1 MNMDMN
7 EAYFQDMLKTCRAQ
21 CQELAQEHVPQRDAI
36 IEVLQACVD
45 ARDHAKDLKNQM
57 GALDKKKAS
66 EEEKEPLQKQIEQA
80 TKNIE
85 TVSKQAISFIRPILN
100 ANLPLHK
107 SKDSKDAL
115 MKCAVLHQA
124 GCKNL
129 ATFCAQDPA
138 NASLLQELLLTN
150 HNLLRDFMVHGGAT
164 KGQYG
169 NAMKIFKQ
177 LLPLIP
183 DDKFQECHT
192 RLALAVALE
201 HANPIAEFDT
211 PDVFVNPVE
220 RFQHYQ
226 RAHTQGELDPCF
238 SYLSTWELRWVVDS
252 NATNEQLQWGRH
264 QLKRYRPNQVV
275 MSGGRFRYC
284 KQVKSDVGYRQ
295 PNWTSKPRSYQQM
308 LSGGGKCGP
317 RAWFGRYI
325 CKAFGAPTWGVR
337 QPGHAAM
344 SKWTPNGWET
354 VLGAGW
360 LYSHWE
366 GRNGIDFM
374 NEAHARSWATLD
386 QTYRK
391 ITLLE
396 CMGDACSEPPGSVGH
411 EYSPKHLWRS
421 LSAIQRKLWTNAA
434 TVDHFARDGSRQ
446 GDVVLLETQ
455 IETYL
460 KRQDKPQEDNQIQV
474 WEDGRLQIPACAF
487 VTNTKCDVEKSF
499 EGGGQI
505 MMHNP
510 DHSVTYKLP
519 DSVSTQG
526 LSYELKWRVCNV
538 HLDQKPLTVK
548 ISNGKN
554 QEQEHVITVPYT
566 IGEWGWTTPIIIDD
580 CGPGSE
586 LTFFRK
592 DKGFGLTLK
601 EFTLTRH
608 AKNQ

>member
-1 MNMDMN
+1 
-7 EAYFQDMLKTCRAQ
+7 
-21 CQELAQEHVPQRDAI
+21 
-36 IEVLQACVD
+36 
-45 ARDHAKDLKNQM
+45 
-57 GALDKKKAS
+57 
-66 EEEKEPLQKQIEQA
+66 
-80 TKNIE
+80 
-85 TVSKQAISFIRPILN
+85 
-100 ANLPLHK
+100 
-107 SKDSKDAL
+107 
-115 MKCAVLHQA
+115 
-124 GCKNL
+124 
-129 ATFCAQDPA
+129 
-138 NASLLQELLLTN
+138 
-150 HNLLRDFMVHGGAT
+150 MVNGGAT

-169 NAMKIFKQ
+169 NAMHIYKQ

-183 DDKFQECHT
+183 HDEFQECHT

-201 HANPIAEFDT
+201 HAHPIAEFDT
-211 PDVFVNPVE
+211 PDIFVCPVE

-226 RAHTQGELDPCF
+226 QAHKHGELDPCF

-252 NATNEQLQWGRH
+252 NATNEQLQWGRN

-275 MSGGRFRYC
+275 MSDAKFRYC
-284 KQVKSDVGYRQ
+284 MQVKSDVGYRQ

-308 LSGGGKCGP
+308 VSGGGKCGP

-360 LYSHWE
+360 PHSHWE

-374 NEAHARSWATLD
+374 NEAHARSWATTLD
-386 QTYRK
+386 QTFRK

-396 CMGDACSEPPGSVGH
+396 CMGDACSEPRGSVGQ

-421 LSAIQRKLWTNAA
+421 LSAIQRKLWTLAA
-434 TVDHFARDGSRQ
+434 KSEHFSRDGSRQ

-460 KRQDKPQEDNQIQV
+460 KRQDRPQEDNKIQV
-474 WEDGRLQIPACAF
+474 WEDGSLQIPACAF
-487 VTNTKCDVEKSF
+487 VTNRKCDVVKSF

-526 LSYELKWRVCNV
+526 TSYELKWRVCNV
-538 HLDQKPLTVK
+538 HLDQNPLTVK
-548 ISNGKN
+548 MDDGK
-554 QEQEHVITVPYT
+554 EHSITVPYT
-566 IGEWGWTTPIIIDD
+566 MGEWGWTTPITIDD
-580 CGPGSE
+580 CGPGST
-586 LTFFRK
+586 LTFLRK

-601 EFTLTRH
+601 EFTLTSQQQSEEPEIRL
-608 AKNQ
+608 